1 MALTKVSY
9 SMITGAVSNV
19 LDFGADDTGVTSS
32 TAAFNLANAAGK
44 EIVIPKGTYL
54 VSTNVIFTVPVQ
66 MDFGAI
72 ITVPNG
78 VTLSFDRSF
87 NASASQTFNT
97 TGTGVVTFNPQ
108 YTVEGFAEWWGAE
121 GGSATDSGPAI
132 NAAIV
137 ALLKVQLL
145 AKDYFSSQT
154 IKIQLPHRELCG
166 VGYSYADTT
175 DQVTR
180 LLVLDG
186 SSNVVQIGPDAQ
198 PPAINDFQQQNA
210 LRNIYIAR
218 AVPPVISSACNSVLV
233 KFTLYAQLENVKVTE
248 SIYGFQFFGTVYTNI
263 TNCQSNRVASGSGV
277 GTDLWYGYYINGLPN
292 IGAAGGNA
300 SVYINYCTA
309 GCNNPALSA
318 SGSTGFYADD
328 AFSDVFMES
337 PETVT
342 CTTSIAVIGNASPL
356 LPASNVN
363 FMIKNS
369 INDQFSQFGIYVRD
383 ANEYGSVAV
392 NGGYYGPKAGATAC
406 VFIEDSDGSVRVD
419 GGQFV
424 MVSAPTTVGI
434 GLLNA
439 KNAIIDTPQILE
451 CSTVGI
457 DATNAVSCYLT
468 PFCKNYQN
476 VLANAAVRLLGGCNA
491 NYVAPFVNGDV
502 GVTFGVQ
509 LVGTTNGRNEINCTG
524 INSSALSGGSGDKL
538 VINGSQVTTT
548 GLSGS
553 NLASGV
559 MT

>member
-1 MALTKVSY
+1 MPLTKVSY
-9 SMITGAVSNV
+9 SMIEGAVSNV
-19 LDFGADDTGVTSS
+19 LDFGADATGVASS
-32 TAAFNLANAAGK
+32 TAAFALANAKGAG
-44 EIVIPKGTYL
+44 IIIPKGTYL
-54 VSTNVIFTVPVQ
+54 ISTNATFTVPVQ
-66 MDFGAI
+66 MEYGAI
-72 ITVPNG
+72 ITIATG
-78 VTLSFDRSF
+78 VTLAFDNGF
-87 NASASQTFNT
+87 DAGVWKTFNT
-97 TGTGVVTFNPQ
+97 VGTGAVTFNPQ
-108 YTVEGFAEWWGAE
+108 FTSAGYAEWWGAE

-145 AKDYFSSQT
+145 GKDYLSSQT

-180 LLVLDG
+180 LLILDG

-248 SIYGFQFFGTVYTNI
+248 SIYGFQFFGTVYTNL

-292 IGAAGGNA
+292 IGASGGNA

-309 GCNNPALSA
+309 GCNNAALSA

-337 PETVT
+337 PETVS
-342 CTTSIAVIGNASPL
+342 CTTSISVIGNASPL

-363 FMIKNS
+363 FMIKNP
-369 INDQFSQFGIYVRD
+369 INDQFSEFGIYIRD
-383 ANEYGSVAV
+383 ANEYGSVAI
-392 NGGYYGPKAGATAC
+392 NGGYYGPKASATAC
-406 VFIEDSDGSVRVD
+406 VFIEDCDGSVRVD

-424 MVSAPTTVGI
+424 MVGATTTVGI
-434 GLLNA
+434 TLLNT

-457 DATNAVSCYLT
+457 DATDAVSCYLT

-476 VLANAAVRLLGGCNA
+476 VLGNAAVRFLSNCNA
-491 NYVAPFVNGDV
+491 NYVAPLVNGDV
-502 GVTFGVQ
+502 GVALGVQ

-524 INSSALSGGSGDKL
+524 INSSALASSADKL
-538 VINGSQVTTT
+538 VINSVAVTTT
-548 GLSGS
+548 GLSGT
-553 NLASGV
+553 NLVSGV